1 MGGPDMA
8 PQAPHPIE
16 MGGPDMAP
24 HTPHARTRPGKP
36 GARLDHT
43 AEPRGSA
50 VSLRGR
56 VWYALPR

>member
-1 MGGPDMA
+1 
-8 PQAPHPIE
+8 